1 MMRARMLAAFS
12 LAAALLA
19 TGAAAAQ
26 APATSGPVHGFAMHG
41 DVKYPPDF
49 KHFDYVNPN
58 APKGGDV
65 KQFAIGT
72 FDSFNPFILRGVA
85 SGAVGFTFDT
95 LMVQSGDEPFTQYC
109 LICQTIEVPADRSW
123 VEFTLRPEARFHDGS
138 PLTADDVVWTFETLK
153 TKGHPRYRSYYA
165 DVVKV
170 EKTGDR
176 KVRFTFKPGVNRELP
191 LIVGELPVLS
201 KKWWSTRDF
210 EKNSLEP
217 PLGSGPYKIDSFEA
231 GRYVV
236 LKRVPDYW
244 AAKLPV
250 NVGRFNFDTIRID
263 YYRDQTVAIEAFKA
277 GEYDLRTE
285 NQALAWATLYDSP
298 ALAQGLIKKEE
309 IPQKLV
315 APMQG
320 YTMNIRR
327 PMFHDRRVRAALSY
341 ALDFEWSNRTLFY
354 NAYKRTR
361 SYFDNS
367 DLAAQG
373 TPSPQ
378 ELKLLEPWRG
388 KIPDEVFT
396 KEYDPP
402 KTDGSGNI
410 RDNLRVALRLL
421 KEAGYKVENGVMTG
435 PGGQRLAF
443 EILLDNPQFE
453 RVTLPY
459 VENLKRL
466 GVAAR
471 VRTVDPAQYQKRMDE
486 YDFDMTVAVF
496 PESDSPGN
504 EQRSYWTSQAADVR
518 GGDNLIGVKDPAVDA
533 IVDLIVGA
541 PDRESLVMRTRALD
555 RLLQWGYYVVPHW
568 HTEVVRVAYWD
579 RFSHPKV
586 TPKVGFDQTTWWVD
600 PQKDAAL
607 KAKRG
612 R

>member
-1 MMRARMLAAFS
+1 MRARTFAAAS
-12 LAAALLA
+12 LAAASLW
-19 TGAAAAQ
+19 AASSFAQ
-26 APATSGPVHGFAMHG
+26 APATSGPVPGFAMHG
-41 DVKYPPDF
+41 DVKYPPGF
-49 KHFDYVNPN
+49 KHFDYVNPD

-65 KQFAIGT
+65 KQYSIGT
-72 FDSFNPFILRGVA
+72 FDSFNPFILRGVP

-109 LICQTIEVPADRSW
+109 LICETIEVPQDRSW
-123 VEFTLRPEARFHDGS
+123 VEFTLRPEAKFQDGS
-138 PLTADDVVWTFETLK
+138 AITPDDVVWTFETLK
-153 TKGHPRYRSYYA
+153 TKGHPRYRQYYA

-176 KVRFTFKPGVNRELP
+176 KVKFTFKAGVNRELP

-217 PLGSGPYKIDSFEA
+217 PLASGPYKIDSFEA
-231 GRYVV
+231 GRFVV
-236 LKRVPDYW
+236 LKRVPNYW

-263 YYRDQTVAIEAFKA
+263 YYRDQTVALEAFKA
-277 GEYDLRTE
+277 GEYDFRVE
-285 NQALAWATLYDSP
+285 SQALAWATLYDSP

-320 YTMNIRR
+320 YAMNTRR
-327 PMFHDRRVRAALSY
+327 PMFQDRRVRAAMTY

-367 DLAAQG
+367 ELAARG
-373 TPSPQ
+373 TPSPE

-388 KIPDEVFT
+388 KVPDEVFT
-396 KEYDPP
+396 TEYDPP

-410 RDNLRVALRLL
+410 RENLRTALRLL
-421 KEAGYKVENGVMTG
+421 QEAGYKVQNGQMVG
-435 PGGQRLAF
+435 PGGQPLAF

-504 EQRSYWTSQAADVR
+504 EQRSYWTSQAADTR
-518 GGDNLIGVKDPAVDA
+518 GADNLVGVKDPAVDA
-533 IVDLIVGA
+533 IVNLIIGA
-541 PDRESLVMRTRALD
+541 PDRQSLVMRTRALD

-568 HTEVVRVAYWD
+568 HTEVARVAYWD
-579 RFSHPKV
+579 RFSHPRV
-586 TPKVGFDQTTWWVD
+586 APKVGFDQTTWWVD
-600 PQKDAAL
+600 PQKDATL